1 MLVLAVSAVGAL
13 FGAVMPATVLAKSA
27 AIAPPLAM
35 TGTNA
40 MGSATR
46 VLAQLRPVIAG
57 RGITTPT
64 SCTPPS
70 APRDPAN
77 PLMSATTPP
86 SSDPLAGASFF
97 VDGPTHGAAAGE
109 IARLLGIDSSTP
121 VGNYLPAFPD
131 DESWQQFLTTTVAS
145 RLPSEPA
152 AIQYKVQMLEKI
164 ASEPEAQRI
173 SVFAEGGSPAGLSAF
188 TTKLL
193 CHNLTADPGTV
204 PIITTYFMHPVLG
217 GCPSTAQIDAYLPL
231 FERRVNAVV
240 QATGSQSVVYLLELD
255 AVGSSSCMVG
265 RHSLSAWERML
276 RYEVD
281 AMATLPHAVVY
292 IEGGYSDANTPQYAA
307 RMLNAVDISRVR
319 GFFTNDTHI
328 NWTINEIRY
337 GDAVSRLTH
346 GAHFIVNT
354 AQNGNG
360 PKLNP
365 HPTTQGVEDLC
376 NPPGRGLGPRPTTST
391 GYPMVDAFLWTH
403 IPGNSSGSCNG
414 GPASGTFWP
423 ARAISLAENANGRLG
438 PGFPSQPY

>member
-57 RGITTPT
+57 RGITIPT

-152 AIQYKVQMLEKI
+152 AIQYKVQMHRL
-164 ASEPEAQRI
+164 A
-173 SVFAEGGSPAGLSAF
+173 GG
-188 TTKLL
+188 
-193 CHNLTADPGTV
+193 
-204 PIITTYFMHPVLG
+204 
-217 GCPSTAQIDAYLPL
+217 
-231 FERRVNAVV
+231 
-240 QATGSQSVVYLLELD
+240 
-255 AVGSSSCMVG
+255 
-265 RHSLSAWERML
+265 
-276 RYEVD
+276 
-281 AMATLPHAVVY
+281 
-292 IEGGYSDANTPQYAA
+292 
-307 RMLNAVDISRVR
+307 
-319 GFFTNDTHI
+319 
-328 NWTINEIRY
+328 
-337 GDAVSRLTH
+337 
-346 GAHFIVNT
+346 
-354 AQNGNG
+354 
-360 PKLNP
+360 
-365 HPTTQGVEDLC
+365 
-376 NPPGRGLGPRPTTST
+376 
-391 GYPMVDAFLWTH
+391 
-403 IPGNSSGSCNG
+403 
-414 GPASGTFWP
+414 
-423 ARAISLAENANGRLG
+423 
-438 PGFPSQPY
+438 

>member
-1 MLVLAVSAVGAL
+1 MLVVAASVAGAL
-13 FGAVMPATVLAKSA
+13 LGATMPATVLAKSA
-27 AIAPPLAM
+27 AIA
-35 TGTNA
+35 
-40 MGSATR
+40 
-46 VLAQLRPVIAG
+46 G
-57 RGITTPT
+57 RTPPT

-77 PLMSATTPP
+77 PLMSATAPP
-86 SSDPLAGASFF
+86 VSDPLAGASFF
-97 VDGPTHGAAAGE
+97 VDGPSHGAAAGE

-121 VGNYLPAFPD
+121 IGNFLSAFPD

-152 AIQYKVQMLEKI
+152 AIQSKVQMLEKI

-173 SVFAEGGSPAGLSAF
+173 SVFAEGGSPAGLSKF

-204 PIITTYFMHPVLG
+204 PIITTYLMHPVLG
-217 GCPSTAQIDAYLPL
+217 GCASTAQIDAYMPL
-231 FERRVNAVV
+231 FESRVN
-240 QATGSQSVVYLLELD
+240 
-255 AVGSSSCMVG
+255 AVGSSSCMA
-265 RHSLSAWERML
+265 RHHSLSAWERML

-281 AMATLPHAVVY
+281 AMATLPHGVVY
-292 IEGGYSDANTPQYAA
+292 IEGGYSDSNTPRYAA
-307 RMLNAVDISRVR
+307 RILNAADISKVR

-337 GDAVSRLTH
+337 GDAVSRLTG

-376 NPPGRGLGPRPTTST
+376 NPPGRALGPRPTTST

-403 IPGNSSGSCNG
+403 VPGNSSGSCHG
-414 GPASGTFWP
+414 GPGGGTFWP
-423 ARAISLAENANGRLG
+423 ARAIALGANANGRLG
-438 PGFPSQPY
+438 PGSPSQPY